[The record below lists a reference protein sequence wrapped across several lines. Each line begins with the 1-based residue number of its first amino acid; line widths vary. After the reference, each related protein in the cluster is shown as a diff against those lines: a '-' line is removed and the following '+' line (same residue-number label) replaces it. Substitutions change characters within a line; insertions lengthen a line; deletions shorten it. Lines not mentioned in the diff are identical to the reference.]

1 MCSKSVL
8 FKYFGHKN
16 PFNSFIGIENNL
28 RLRNNLEYKIVL
40 LFVIPLR
47 NTCGWMKNLRTI

>member
-16 PFNSFIGIENNL
+16 PFNSFVGIENKL
-28 RLRNNLEYKIVL
+28 RLRI
-40 LFVIPLR
+40 
-47 NTCGWMKNLRTI
+47 